1 MKINEPVTQKEVDFP
16 KDSILVSK
24 TDTKGIITYCNRAF
38 IEISGFSEKELMG
51 KNHNMVRHPD
61 MPAAAFKDLWDT
73 VQQDKPWTGIVKNRA
88 KNGDHYWVKANVSP
102 IYQNGRIVE
111 YISVRTEPTRE
122 EINGAEAL
130 YRELN
135 AGRATLAPSLKDK
148 LSAVLYK
155 LGVKTL
161 LASTVIATI
170 ALLIAIGLMVNFG
183 VNPNIIYA
191 VLAAM
196 GVATAILGFGLT
208 GYVTRPLNY
217 ASEKLHEVSQ
227 GNYFD
232 WVEVNNRDDEIGKML
247 QTIKMTQIKLGFDV
261 MDAREQANS
270 SSRIKTA
277 VDSVTTNVMLADQD
291 YNIIYMNPAVEN
303 LMQEVEEDIQKIIP
317 HFDASTL
324 IGTNI
329 DVFHKDPSHQRR
341 LLDNLTD
348 TLAADLAVGSRTFKI
363 ITNPVF
369 DENNKRIGT
378 AVEWRDRTEE
388 LRIQEAEEKQL
399 EAERRFARE
408 NLRIRTALDNVSSS
422 VMLADNDRNII
433 YMNNTA
439 NNLFTEAEKDIQQD
453 LPNFDA
459 SNLIGTNVDGF
470 HKNPEMQMRMIDGL
484 RQPHQTE
491 LKIGGRTMKFI
502 ATPVL
507 TDEGE
512 RLGTAVE
519 WTDRTLE
526 VAVENEVEGIV
537 ASARNGDLNERISLE
552 GKTAF
557 FKHLSIGIN
566 SLLDGVTSVIDDI
579 AAVMAKLEKGDLTS
593 TITTGYR
600 GRFADIKNSVN
611 GTVKHL
617 ESSIRSLRGMS
628 DHISTSSDEISSGN
642 SNLSSRTE
650 QQAAS
655 LEETAASMEELTST
669 VRNNADNAQQANSVA
684 TTARQAAERGG
695 DVVSNAVQAMDAIN
709 SSSNKIAEIIGVID
723 EIAFQTNLLALNAS
737 VEAARAGEQGRGFAV
752 VATEVRNLAS
762 RSADAA
768 KEIKTLIQ
776 DSQGKVEAG
785 AELVTESGETLTE
798 IVNAVK
804 KVGDIVA
811 EIAASSAE
819 QASGIDQVNQAVTS
833 MDDITQQNAAL
844 AEETSAASASMY
856 DKSSEMN
863 ETMGF
868 FKVRANPEEPWPDEI
883 AEESGIAGS
892 GSADLDFY
900 SARTAHLAWRQKIRD
915 FLDGKEGLTHKEA
928 VSHRDCILGKWLY
941 SSGMKQY
948 GHMDEMQYMEKQH
961 EKMHKVIREIIDMKN
976 SGNPV
981 AAENQFHQVE
991 SLSGEIVD
999 LLKTIENKVS

>member
-1 MKINEPVTQKEVDFP
+1 MKINEPVTQKEIDFP
-16 KDSILVSK
+16 KGSILVSK

-51 KNHNMVRHPD
+51 KNHNLVRHPD
-61 MPAAAFKDLWDT
+61 MPAVAFQDLWDT
-73 VQQDKPWTGIVKNRA
+73 VQEGKPWTGIVKNRA

-102 IYQNGRIVE
+102 IYDNGRIVE
-111 YISVRTEPTRE
+111 YISVRTEPSRD
-122 EINGAEAL
+122 EISGAEGL
-130 YRELN
+130 YRDLN
-135 AGRATLAPSLKDK
+135 AGRASLAPSFAAK
-148 LSAVLYK
+148 LSGVLYK

-161 LASTVIATI
+161 LMTSVIATI
-170 ALLIAIGLMVNFG
+170 ALLIAIGVMVNMG
-183 VNPNIIYA
+183 VAHNIIYG
-191 VLAAM
+191 VLAVM
-196 GVATAILGFGLT
+196 GVATAVFGFGLT
-208 GYVTRPLNY
+208 GFVTRPLVY

-232 WVEVNNRDDEIGKML
+232 WVDVNNRDDEIGKML

-261 MDAREQANS
+261 MDAREQATS
-270 SSRIKTA
+270 ASRIKTA

-291 YNIIYMNPAVEN
+291 YNIIYMNPAVQN
-303 LMQEVEEDIQKIIP
+303 LMNDVEADMKEILPQ
-317 HFDASTL
+317 FDAANL

-329 DVFHKDPSHQRR
+329 DIFHKDPSHQRR
-341 LLDNLTD
+341 ILDALRD
-348 TLAADLAVGSRTFKI
+348 TIEADLSIGARCFKI
-363 ITNPVF
+363 IANPVF
-369 DENNKRIGT
+369 DTNNQRIGT

-388 LRIQEAEEKQL
+388 LRLKAAEEKQL
-399 EAERRFARE
+399 EAERKFAME
-408 NLRIRTALDNVSSS
+408 NSRIRTALDNVSSS
-422 VMLADNDRNII
+422 VMLADAERNII

-439 NNLFTEAEKDIQQD
+439 KNLFSSAEKDIQKD

-459 SNLIGTNVDGF
+459 SNLIGINIDGF
-470 HKNPEMQMRMIDGL
+470 HKNPDMQMRMIDNL
-484 RQPHQTE
+484 RAPHQAE

-502 ATPVL
+502 ATPVMSE
-507 TDEGE
+507 EGE

-526 VAVENEVEGIV
+526 VAVEDEVESIV
-537 ASARNGDLNERISLE
+537 AGAKNGELGQRISLD
-552 GKTAF
+552 GKSGF
-557 FKHLSIGIN
+557 FKHLSMGIN
-566 SLLDGVTSVIDDI
+566 SLLDGIASVFDDI
-579 AAVMAKLEKGDLTS
+579 AAVMAKLEEGDLSS
-593 TITTGYR
+593 TIITGYR
-600 GRFADIKNSVN
+600 GRFGEVKNSVN

-617 ESSIRSLRGMS
+617 ESTVRSLREMS

-684 TTARQAAERGG
+684 ASARQTAERGG
-695 DVVSNAVQAMDAIN
+695 EVVSNAVQAMDAIN

-776 DSQGKVEAG
+776 DSQSKVQAG

-798 IVNAVK
+798 IVNSVK

-833 MDDITQQNAAL
+833 MDEITQQNAAL

-863 ETMGF
+863 DTMGF
-868 FKVRANPEEPWPDEI
+868 FKLRPNPDEPWADEV
-883 AEESGIAGS
+883 AHDHGIGGT
-892 GSADLDFY
+892 GSAELDFY
-900 SARTAHLAWRQKIRD
+900 AARTAHLAWRQKIRD
-915 FLDGKEGLTHKEA
+915 FLDGKQGLTHKEA

-941 SSGMKQY
+941 SSGMRDY
-948 GHMDEMQYMEKQH
+948 GHMDEMQHMEKQH
-961 EKMHKVIREIIDMKN
+961 EKMHAVIREIIDMKN
-976 SGNPV
+976 SGNSA
-981 AAENQFHQVE
+981 AAESEFHQVE

-999 LLKTIENKVS
+999 LLKTVENKVS